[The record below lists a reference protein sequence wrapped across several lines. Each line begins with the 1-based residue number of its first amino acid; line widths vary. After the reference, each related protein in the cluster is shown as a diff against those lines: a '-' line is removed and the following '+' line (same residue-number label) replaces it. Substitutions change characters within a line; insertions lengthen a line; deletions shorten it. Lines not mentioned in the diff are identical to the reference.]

1 MPPPILSFALKSDV
15 QDTELSYV
23 TVRIGKWEKKFYE
36 QTGIV
41 LDGLNLIPFTNYS
54 VEITAYDNHGKTA
67 SGSTGFSTGRIETA
81 WNAKWITDKTYQFA
95 KRTSPKP

>member
-1 MPPPILSFALKSDV
+1 MLKIGEIRIDNRSGWCLTDNAAPILSFALKSDV

-67 SGSTGFSTGRIETA
+67 SGSTGFSTGRMGTA
-81 WNAKWITDKTYQFA
+81 
-95 KRTSPKP
+95 